1 MSSQFKSPKNFL
13 LIKSANE
20 ANHSRRLVKKNI
32 YEINYVRNYTQM
44 NFHFDLGVCVHTSA
58 DLRPTVH
65 MFEKV
70 VSYITAGAVEYTAL
84 HANVRAM
91 SHAPLAVPAHSL
103 SPFTFPSEQSRR
115 CSLAVLTTSCAV

>member
-1 MSSQFKSPKNFL
+1 
-13 LIKSANE
+13 
-20 ANHSRRLVKKNI
+20 
-32 YEINYVRNYTQM
+32 M

-84 HANVRAM
+84 HANVRAV
-91 SHAPLAVPAHSL
+91 SHAPLAVPAHTAWVLSHFHQNKAGRVPLLSLPPAVLFNKSL
-103 SPFTFPSEQSRR
+103 SAHLLSTYARMCLF
-115 CSLAVLTTSCAV
+115 ACAAGS